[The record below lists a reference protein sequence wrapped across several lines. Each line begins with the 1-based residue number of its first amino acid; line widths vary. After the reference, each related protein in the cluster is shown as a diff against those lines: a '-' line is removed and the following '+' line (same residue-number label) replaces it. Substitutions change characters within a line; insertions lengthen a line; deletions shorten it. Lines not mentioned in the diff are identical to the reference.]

1 MAGAPGVISCQ
12 ACHPAQML
20 VYDTDAV
27 YAFLKSR
34 IPGLLRVEGAVAI
47 GWVCG
52 GVLSAGAVFE
62 NHNGPT
68 VWAHVAID
76 GGLPRQYLLAFLAYP
91 FDVCK
96 VQALRGYVLASNTKL
111 RALARRL
118 GAVEEAALRGAAP
131 DDGDVVI
138 CTLWRK

>member
-1 MAGAPGVISCQ
+1 
-12 ACHPAQML
+12 ML

-47 GWVCG
+47 GWTCDG
-52 GVLSAGAVFE
+52 ALSAGAVFE
-62 NHNGPT
+62 NHNGQT
-68 VWAHVAID
+68 VWAHVAI
-76 GGLPRQYLLAFLAYP
+76 GGVLPREFLCAFLAYP

-118 GAVEEAALRGAAP
+118 GAVEEASLRGAAP
-131 DDGDVVI
+131 GGGDVVI